1 MQTWKLF
8 AFGAMLA
15 CGADAAAQNV
25 IAPPPIRPR
34 PPQVW
39 LDPSQGKLQ
48 PIQLQDV
55 AINVNVHGFMASTTM
70 ELTFFNPNGR
80 VLEGEL
86 LFPLADGQSVSGYAL
101 EVNGA
106 LRQGVVVEKQTA
118 RVAFE
123 ATTRRGID
131 PGLAE
136 LTQGNV
142 FRTRLYPIP
151 AHGTKRVSV
160 SFDQPLLDVASQWR
174 YVLPLQFNQAIHDFR
189 VTAQVVHGDSPA
201 GAGTASTALDFTQWQ
216 NSYVAKLERHDYQPE
231 RELSFAIPKSAQT
244 GTVFAVQ
251 DVLDPAWRTF
261 TAQVSAAQPSR
272 QAPRAPRRVA
282 LYYDASGS
290 AQGRDRKRE
299 LDVLTA
305 WLAQLGDVQ
314 VDLTA
319 FRNDADPMRSFAIHG
334 GDTRALR
341 QAIEALPLDGGS
353 SCAAIRLDPK
363 ARPDLVLIMGD
374 GLSNFGPSEP
384 ELGGS
389 VGNSPRVMVLHA
401 AQMADG
407 HALARM
413 ARAHGGEVVNL
424 LNGTPQDA
432 LGELNHLPW
441 LLQQV
446 RVASGECKDLTPAL
460 PAVAGGSVV
469 VSGRCHGPATLDLTF
484 GDAAGITAHQQ
495 VHLDDASLLDPA
507 DGDFVLRAWASA
519 RIADL
524 QDASHPDDAAI
535 TALAKRY
542 GIVTA
547 NTSMLVL
554 DRVED
559 YVHYGVE
566 PREPE
571 LLAQYRQLQAM
582 QAKAD
587 GTQDLQQAHRQ
598 EVASQWAE
606 FRQWHDERHPWL
618 ETVLAP
624 TAHAEV
630 ARWRALGT
638 KKEALA
644 SLTEAI
650 MLSARA
656 LSLQQQ
662 WLKDGADDATRRQW
676 EHKASLLMLQ
686 LDALRMRRLALAP
699 DSDTVTATEPNGNMI
714 SRRTRQGLAAPAMN
728 VTMAAP
734 MPAPAPP
741 PAPAAPPAAPAPV
754 MMSSAAKPMAHA
766 ASAEANANVMQVA
779 QAQHNDDRSG
789 AASIQLQAATSD
801 KPYMASLRAAADPY
815 AAYLSQREAYAK
827 SPSFYL
833 DCADYLR
840 DKAKQPRLALRVL
853 SNLAEIDVDN
863 APLLRILAYR
873 LEQWDR
879 FELAVPLFEQALRL
893 RGEEPQSYRDL
904 GLALSRQ
911 PSPDFARSA
920 EMLWYVVDHAWD
932 GRFPEVETIALHELN
947 DVLMR
952 APASTRSSLMDTL
965 SREGASADML
975 KPLPVQL
982 RVALTWDADNTDV
995 DLWVIDPTGEVA
1007 IYSHNRTQIG
1017 GHLSR
1022 DFTQGYGPEVF
1033 TIRRP
1038 IPGTYIVKAHYF
1050 GNHQQKLAGDVT
1062 VQAEFLTQFD
1072 TGASKREATTRRL
1085 EDQKEL
1091 IEIGRFRVDAP

>member
-8 AFGAMLA
+8 ALGALLA
-15 CGADAAAQNV
+15 CCAHATAQNV
-25 IAPPPIRPR
+25 TAPHPVIPR

-48 PIQLQDV
+48 AIQLQDV
-55 AINVNVHGFMASTTM
+55 AIQVNVHGFMASTTM
-70 ELTFFNPNGR
+70 ALTFFNPNGR

-118 RVAFE
+118 RVAYE
-123 ATTRRGID
+123 ATTRRGVD

-160 SFDQPLLDVASQWR
+160 SFDQPLREVTGQWR
-174 YVLPLQFNQAIHDFR
+174 YVLPMQFNQTIHDFR
-189 VTAQVVHGDSPA
+189 VNAQVLRGDSPT
-201 GAGTASTALDFTQWQ
+201 GAGIASDALNFTHWQ
-216 NSYVAKLERHDYQPE
+216 NSDVASLERRDYQPE
-231 RELSFAIPKSAQT
+231 RELSFAIPKAAVAD
-244 GTVFAVQ
+244 TVFAVQ
-251 DVLDPAWRTF
+251 DMLDPAWRTF
-261 TAQVSAAQPSR
+261 TAQVSSAQPSR
-272 QAPRAPRRVA
+272 AASGTPHRIA

-305 WLAQLGDVQ
+305 WLAQLGDAQ
-314 VDLTA
+314 IDLTV
-319 FRNDADPMRSFAIHG
+319 FRNDADPTRSFTIRG

-341 QAIEALPLDGGS
+341 QTIEALPLDGGS
-353 SCAAIRLDPK
+353 TYGAIRLDTT
-363 ARPDLVLIMGD
+363 ARPDLVLVMGD
-374 GLSNFGPSEP
+374 GLSNFGPAEP
-384 ELGGS
+384 QLTADGHA
-389 VGNSPRVMVLHA
+389 PRVMVLHA

-407 HALARM
+407 AALSRL
-413 ARAHGGEVVNL
+413 ARAHGGQVVNL
-424 LNGTPQDA
+424 LQSTQQEA
-432 LGELNHLPW
+432 IRQLNQLPW
-441 LLQQV
+441 LLQRIQV
-446 RVASGECKDLTPAL
+446 VSGDCQDLTPAL
-460 PAVAGGSVV
+460 PASADAAVV
-469 VSGRCHGPATLDLTF
+469 VSGRCHGAATLDLMF
-484 GDAAGITAHQQ
+484 GDANGTTRHQP
-495 VHLDDASLLDPA
+495 LRIDDANLLDPA
-507 DGDFVLRAWASA
+507 DGEFVQRAWASA

-524 QDASHPDDAAI
+524 QAMDHPNDAAI
-535 TALAKRY
+535 TTLAKRY
-542 GIVTA
+542 GIITA

-554 DRVED
+554 DRIED
-559 YVHYGVE
+559 YVRYGVE

-571 LLAQYRQLQAM
+571 LLTQYRRLQAM
-582 QAKAD
+582 QAKTVD
-587 GTQDLQQAHRQ
+587 TQDGQQVHREQ
-598 EVASQWAE
+598 VEKQWTA
-606 FRQWHDERHPWL
+606 FRQWHDARYPWL

-624 TAHAEV
+624 TADAEV
-630 ARWRALGT
+630 TRWRALT
-638 KKEALA
+638 SRKEAPAALNEA
-644 SLTEAI
+644 SDIA
-650 MLSARA
+650 AKA
-656 LSLQQQ
+656 HALQQR
-662 WLKDGADDATRRQW
+662 WLKDGASDTTRTAW
-676 EHKASLLMLQ
+676 EHSASLLMLK
-686 LDALRMRRLALAP
+686 LDALRMRRLVLAP
-699 DSDTVTATEPNGNMI
+699 DSDTVMAMESTAGASE
-714 SRRTRQGLAAPAMN
+714 RRATRAMPAPVMNAA
-728 VTMAAP
+728 MAPP
-734 MPAPAPP
+734 MPAP
-741 PAPAAPPAAPAPV
+741 PAPV
-754 MMSSAAKPMAHA
+754 MAQAMAAAPVAE
-766 ASAEANANVMQVA
+766 ASADHAPVEPN
-779 QAQHNDDRSG
+779 HHDDGRSG
-789 AASIQLQAATSD
+789 AASIQLQEATVD
-801 KPYMASLRAAADPY
+801 KPYMARLRAAADPY
-815 AAYLSQREAYAK
+815 AAYLDERAAYAK

-833 DCADYLR
+833 DCSDYLR
-840 DKAKQPRLALRVL
+840 DKARQPRLALRVL

-879 FELAVPLFEQALRL
+879 FELAVPLFEEALRL

-911 PSPDFARSA
+911 PSPDYARAA
-920 EMLWYVVDHAWD
+920 ELLWYVVDHAWD
-932 GRFPEVETIALHELN
+932 NRFPEVETIALHELD

-952 APASTRSSLMDTL
+952 APPAERARLMDTL
-965 SREGASADML
+965 ARKGASPNML
-975 KPLPVQL
+975 TPLPVQL

-1007 IYSHNRTQIG
+1007 IYSHNRTAIG

-1022 DFTQGYGPEVF
+1022 DFTQGYGPEVY

-1072 TGASKREATTRRL
+1072 TGHSKREATTRRL

>member
-8 AFGAMLA
+8 VLGTLLA
-15 CGADAAAQNV
+15 CSAQAN
-25 IAPPPIRPR
+25 AQDLTTRRPIPPR
-34 PPQVW
+34 PPQIW

-55 AINVNVHGFMASTTM
+55 AINVKVHGFMASTTM
-70 ELTFFNPNGR
+70 ELSFFNPNGR

-86 LFPLADGQSVSGYAL
+86 VFPLADGQSVSGYAL

-106 LRQGVVVEKQTA
+106 LRQGVVVEKETA
-118 RVAFE
+118 RVAYE

-160 SFDQPLLDVASQWR
+160 SFDQPLLDVANQWR
-174 YVLPLQFNQAIHDFR
+174 YVLPLQFAQNIRDFR
-189 VTAQVVHGDSPA
+189 VNAQVLRGDMPA
-201 GAGTASTALDFTQWQ
+201 SSDAAPGALDFTQWQ
-216 NSYVAKLERHDYQPE
+216 NNYVAKLARHDYRPE
-231 RELSFAIPKSAQT
+231 RELSFAIPKPAQA
-244 GTVFAVQ
+244 GTIFAVQ
-251 DVLDPAWRTF
+251 DMLDPSWRTF
-261 TAQVSAAQPSR
+261 TAQVPATQPSR
-272 QAPRAPRRVA
+272 PAPAAPHRIA

-290 AQGRDRKRE
+290 AQGRDRTRE
-299 LDVLTA
+299 LDALTA
-305 WLAQLGDVQ
+305 WLSQLGNVQ
-314 VDLTA
+314 VDLIA
-319 FRNDADPMRSFAIHG
+319 FRNDADPARSFPIRN

-353 SCAAIRLDPK
+353 SYGAIRLD
-363 ARPDLVLIMGD
+363 ANTRPDLVLVMGD
-374 GLSNFGPSEP
+374 GLSNFGASEP
-384 ELGGS
+384 QLSLAGGTS
-389 VGNSPRVMVLHA
+389 TRVMVLHA
-401 AQMADG
+401 AQMVDNAALSRL
-407 HALARM
+407 ALA
-413 ARAHGGEVVNL
+413 HDGQVVNL
-424 LNGTPQDA
+424 LKSTQEDA
-432 LGELNHLPW
+432 LRELNHLPW

-446 RVASGECKDLTPAL
+446 QVVSGECRDLTPSL
-460 PAVAGGSVV
+460 PASAEGAIV
-469 VSGRCHGPATLDLTF
+469 VSGRCHGQATLDLTF
-484 GDAAGITAHQQ
+484 GDATGTTAHQQ
-495 VHLDDASLLDPA
+495 LRMDDTSLLDPA
-507 DGDFVLRAWASA
+507 EGGFVQRAWANA

-524 QDASHPDDAAI
+524 QAAAHPDDAAI

-542 GIVTA
+542 GIVTT

-554 DRVED
+554 DRIED

-566 PREPE
+566 PRESD
-571 LLAQYRQLQAM
+571 LLAQYRQWQAIHP
-582 QAKAD
+582 KANV
-587 GTQDLQQAHRQ
+587 TQNMEQAHREQ
-598 EVASQWAE
+598 VATQWAD
-606 FRQWHDERHPWL
+606 FRKWHDEQHPWL
-618 ETVLAP
+618 ETVLVP
-624 TAHAEV
+624 TADAEIT
-630 ARWRALGT
+630 RWGALDSH
-638 KKEALA
+638 KETQVALA
-644 SLTEAI
+644 EAKSI
-650 MLSARA
+650 STQAHA
-656 LSLQQQ
+656 LQQR
-662 WLKDGADDATRRQW
+662 WLKDGASDATRRSW
-676 EHKASLLMLQ
+676 EHSASLLMLK

-699 DSDTVTATEPNGNMI
+699 DSDNVNARVTPNGITRRQVMPAPSPVENM
-714 SRRTRQGLAAPAMN
+714 TTPMPAPP
-728 VTMAAP
+728 AP
-734 MPAPAPP
+734 PSMPAPAPMMSAVAQP
-741 PAPAAPPAAPAPV
+741 MAGAPAANMAADKAAISRPADTG
-754 MMSSAAKPMAHA
+754 M
-766 ASAEANANVMQVA
+766 
-779 QAQHNDDRSG
+779 G
-789 AASIQLQAATSD
+789 TASIQLQAATSD
-801 KPYMASLRAAADPY
+801 KPYMARLRAAADPY
-815 AAYLSQREAYAK
+815 AAYLSEREAYAK

-853 SNLAEIDVDN
+853 SNLAEIDIDN

-879 FELAVPLFEQALRL
+879 FELAVPLFEQALHL

-911 PSPDFARSA
+911 PTPDYARASQL
-920 EMLWYVVDHAWD
+920 LWHVVDHTWD
-932 GRFPEVETIALHELN
+932 ARFPEVETIALHELN

-952 APASTRSSLMDTL
+952 APASERTTL
-965 SREGASADML
+965 ANQLAHEGASDDML
-975 KPLPVQL
+975 TPLPVQL

-1022 DFTQGYGPEVF
+1022 DFTQGYGPEVY

-1072 TGASKREATTRRL
+1072 TGESKRMATTRRL

-1091 IEIGRFRVDAP
+1091 IEIGRFQVGAP